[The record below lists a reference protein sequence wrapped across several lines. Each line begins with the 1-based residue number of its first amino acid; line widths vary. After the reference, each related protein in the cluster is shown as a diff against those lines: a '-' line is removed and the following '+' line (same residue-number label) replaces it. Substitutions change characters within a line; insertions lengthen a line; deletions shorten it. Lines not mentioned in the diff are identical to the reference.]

1 MDLNHPRKDMTMYSK
16 NQIQSLRKK
25 YNKTLWAH
33 IGLSALPVAA
43 AFLLAYSPLFSP
55 EELIPWLVAAG
66 VGLALAIVEYAIE
79 RALFKRGKGIHRLMS
94 VFFFIILLLLITLWE
109 AGAFG
114 GYALQL
120 YPLLL
125 GFLFTRPLIPAMGL
139 LRDARRLRDGDPCE
153 TVGRMKSGSRREEA
167 TAGRDTYLL
176 FEDELTHEVRILRMG
191 SVSPLHRYRVFYL
204 PHSGL
209 AVGEV
214 IPEGVTFDP
223 FGNPIEREVETEGQ
237 STEKPAYS
245 EESYTEK
252 PDYTETGYAVK
263 PDYTEES
270 TEKPW
275 YQNPEAF
282 SANPPKPE
290 PKEDTSMPDPNSPER
305 KRAAKFGVA
314 SKVCKVLTFVFFGGM
329 FLGALMAKEDLNPG
343 AMLLTIPFFV
353 LAIILSEVFK
363 SKELKLRCTKRTTA
377 FCIDTVR
384 RRSGKTSTRHPIV
397 EFDVKGV
404 THTVEL
410 SVSCSRDAVGDL
422 YTLCYDPLDPDVVRP
437 ERRGLFD

>member
-1 MDLNHPRKDMTMYSK
+1 MYSE
-16 NQIQSLRKK
+16 NQVQSLRKK

-33 IGLSALPVAA
+33 IGLSALSVAA

-66 VGLALAIVEYAIE
+66 VGLGLAAVEYAIE
-79 RALFKRGKGIHRLMS
+79 RALFKRGKRIHRLMS
-94 VFFFIILLLLITLWE
+94 TFFFVVLLLLITMWE

-125 GFLFTRPLIPAMGL
+125 GFLFTRPLIHAMGL

-191 SVSPLHRYRVFYL
+191 SASPLHRYRVFYL

-214 IPEGVTFDP
+214 IPDNITFDP
-223 FGNPIEREVETEGQ
+223 FGNPIEREVEEQ
-237 STEKPAYS
+237 PAEKPAYS
-245 EESYTEK
+245 EEGYTEK
-252 PDYTETGYAVK
+252 PDYTEAGYTVK
-263 PDYTEES
+263 PDYTEEPA
-270 TEKPW
+270 EKPW

-282 SANPPKPE
+282 SSKPPKPE

-363 SKELKLRCTKRTTA
+363 SKELKIRCTKRTTA

-384 RRSGKTSTRHPIV
+384 RRSGKTSVRHPIV
-397 EFDVKGV
+397 EYEVKGV
-404 THTVEL
+404 TYTAEL
-410 SVSCSRDAVGDL
+410 NFSCSRDAVGD
-422 YTLCYDPLDPDVVRP
+422 TFPIDYDPLDPNTVRAK
-437 ERRGLFD
+437 RRGLFG

>member
-1 MDLNHPRKDMTMYSK
+1 MYSE
-16 NQIQSLRKK
+16 NQIRSLRKK
-25 YNKTLWAH
+25 YHKTLWAH
-33 IGLSALPVAA
+33 IGLSALSVAA
-43 AFLLAYSPLFSP
+43 AFLLAYSPLFTP

-79 RALFKRGKGIHRLMS
+79 RALFKRGKRIHRLMS
-94 VFFFIILLLLITLWE
+94 TFFFVVLLLLITMWE

-214 IPEGVTFDP
+214 IPDNVTFDP
-223 FGNPIEREVETEGQ
+223 FGNPIEREIEVEQ
-237 STEKPAYS
+237 PAEKPAYS

-252 PDYTETGYAVK
+252 PDYTEEPA
-263 PDYTEES
+263 
-270 TEKPW
+270 EKPW

-282 SANPPKPE
+282 SSKPPKPE
-290 PKEDTSMPDPNSPER
+290 PKENTSMPDPNSPER

-329 FLGALMAKEDLNPG
+329 FLGAFMAKENLNPG

-363 SKELKLRCTKRTTA
+363 SKELKIRCTKRTTA

-397 EFDVKGV
+397 EFEVKGV

-410 SVSCSRDAVGDL
+410 SISCSRDAVGDL

>member
-1 MDLNHPRKDMTMYSK
+1 MYSE

-33 IGLSALPVAA
+33 IGLSALSVAA

-66 VGLALAIVEYAIE
+66 VGLALAIVEYVIE
-79 RALFKRGKGIHRLMS
+79 RALFKRGKRIHRLMS
-94 VFFFIILLLLITLWE
+94 TIFLIVLLLLFTLWE

-139 LRDARRLRDGDPCE
+139 LRDAGTLRDGDPCE

-167 TAGRDTYLL
+167 TTGRDTYLL
-176 FEDELTHEVRILRMG
+176 FEDELTHEVHLLRMG

-214 IPEGVTFDP
+214 IPDNITFDP
-223 FGNPIEREVETEGQ
+223 FGNPIEREVEEAERPA
-237 STEKPAYS
+237 EKPAYS
-245 EESYTEK
+245 EEGYTEK
-252 PDYTETGYAVK
+252 PDYTEEK
-263 PDYTEES
+263 PA
-270 TEKPW
+270 EKPW

-282 SANPPKPE
+282 SDSPPKPE

-329 FLGALMAKEDLNPG
+329 FLGAFMAKENLNPG

-363 SKELKLRCTKRTTA
+363 SKELKIRCTKRTTA

-384 RRSGKTSTRHPIV
+384 RHRGKHTTRHPIV
-397 EFDVKGV
+397 EFEVKGV

-410 SVSCSRDAVGDL
+410 SVSCSRDAVGDI
-422 YTLCYDPLDPDVVRP
+422 YTLCYDPLDPNVVRP

>member
-1 MDLNHPRKDMTMYSK
+1 MYSE

-25 YNKTLWAH
+25 YHKTLWAH
-33 IGLSALPVAA
+33 IGLSALSVPAA
-43 AFLLAYSPLFSP
+43 LLLAYSPLFTP

-66 VGLALAIVEYAIE
+66 VGLGLAAVEYAIE
-79 RALFKRGKGIHRLMS
+79 RALFKRGKRVHRLMS
-94 VFFFIILLLLITLWE
+94 TFFFVVLLLLITLWE

-125 GFLFTRPLIPAMGL
+125 GFLFTRPLIHAMGL

-191 SVSPLHRYRVFYL
+191 SASPLHRYRVFYL

-214 IPEGVTFDP
+214 IPDNITFDP
-223 FGNPIEREVETEGQ
+223 FGNPIEREVEEQ
-237 STEKPAYS
+237 PAEKPAYS
-245 EESYTEK
+245 EEGYTEK
-252 PDYTETGYAVK
+252 PDYTEAGYTVK

-290 PKEDTSMPDPNSPER
+290 PKENTSMPDPNSPER
-305 KRAAKFGVA
+305 KKAAKFGVA

-329 FLGALMAKEDLNPG
+329 FLGAFMAKENLNPG

-363 SKELKLRCTKRTTA
+363 SKELKIRCTKRTTA

-397 EFDVKGV
+397 EFEVKGV

-422 YTLCYDPLDPDVVRP
+422 YTINYDPLDPDVVRP

>member
-1 MDLNHPRKDMTMYSK
+1 MYSE
-16 NQIQSLRKK
+16 NQIRSLRKK

-79 RALFKRGKGIHRLMS
+79 RALFKRCKRIHRLMS

-209 AVGEV
+209 AVGEA

-245 EESYTEK
+245 EECYTEK
-252 PDYTETGYAVK
+252 PDYTEAGYTVK
-263 PDYTEES
+263 PDYTEEPA
-270 TEKPW
+270 EKPW

-282 SANPPKPE
+282 STNPPKPE

-314 SKVCKVLTFVFFGGM
+314 SKVCKVLTFVTIGVL
-329 FLGALMAKEDLNPG
+329 FLGGIATQSPSMIALFFLM
-343 AMLLTIPFFV
+343 IPM
-353 LAIILSEVFK
+353 IILSEVFK
-363 SKELKLRCTKRTTA
+363 SKELKIRCTKRTTA

>member
-1 MDLNHPRKDMTMYSK
+1 MYSE

-33 IGLSALPVAA
+33 IGLSALSVAA
-43 AFLLAYSPLFSP
+43 AFLLAYSPLFTP

-66 VGLALAIVEYAIE
+66 VGLVLAAAEYAIE
-79 RALFKRGKGIHRLMS
+79 RALFKRGKRIHRLMS
-94 VFFFIILLLLITLWE
+94 TILFIVLLLLFTLWD

-139 LRDARRLRDGDPCE
+139 LRDAGTLRDGDPCE

-167 TAGRDTYLL
+167 TTGRDTYLL
-176 FEDELTHEVRILRMG
+176 FEDELTHEVHLLRMG

-214 IPEGVTFDP
+214 IPDNITFDP
-223 FGNPIEREVETEGQ
+223 FGNPSEREVEADEQT
-237 STEKPAYS
+237 TEKPN
-245 EESYTEK
+245 YTEAG
-252 PDYTETGYAVK
+252 YTVK
-263 PDYTEES
+263 PDYTEEPA
-270 TEKPW
+270 EKPW

-282 SANPPKPE
+282 SDSPPKPE
-290 PKEDTSMPDPNSPER
+290 PKEDPSMPDPNSPER

-329 FLGALMAKEDLNPG
+329 FLGAFMAKENLNPG
-343 AMLLTIPFFV
+343 AMLLTIPFFA

-363 SKELKLRCTKRTTA
+363 GKELKIRCTKRTTA

-384 RRSGKTSTRHPIV
+384 RRSGKHSTRHPIV
-397 EFDVKGV
+397 EFEVKGV

-422 YTLCYDPLDPDVVRP
+422 YTLYYDPLDPDVVLP
-437 ERRGLFD
+437 ARRGLFD

>member
-1 MDLNHPRKDMTMYSK
+1 MYSE

-33 IGLSALPVAA
+33 IGLSALSVAA

-55 EELIPWLVAAG
+55 EALIPWLVATG
-66 VGLALAIVEYAIE
+66 VGLGLAAVEYAIE
-79 RALFKRGKGIHRLMS
+79 RALFKRGKRIHRLMS
-94 VFFFIILLLLITLWE
+94 TFFFVVLLLLITMWE

-125 GFLFTRPLIPAMGL
+125 GFMFTRPLIPAMGL
-139 LRDARRLRDGDPCE
+139 LRDAGALRDGDPCE
-153 TVGRMKSGSRREEA
+153 TVGRMKSGSSREEA
-167 TAGRDTYLL
+167 TAGRDAYLL
-176 FEDELTHEVRILRMG
+176 FEDELTHEIHLLRMG

-214 IPEGVTFDP
+214 IPDNITFDP
-223 FGNPIEREVETEGQ
+223 FGNPIEREVEEQ
-237 STEKPAYS
+237 PAEKPAYS

-252 PDYTETGYAVK
+252 PDYTEEPA
-263 PDYTEES
+263 
-270 TEKPW
+270 EKPW

-282 SANPPKPE
+282 SSKPPKEE
-290 PKEDTSMPDPNSPER
+290 PRVADAKPDPNSPER
-305 KRAAKFGVA
+305 IKAAKYGVA

-363 SKELKLRCTKRTTA
+363 SKELKIRCTKRTTA

-384 RRSGKTSTRHPIV
+384 RRSGKHSTRHPIV
-397 EFDVKGV
+397 EFEVKGV

-410 SVSCSRDAVGDL
+410 SISCSRDAVGDL

>member
-1 MDLNHPRKDMTMYSK
+1 MYSE

-33 IGLSALPVAA
+33 IGLSALSVAA

-55 EELIPWLVAAG
+55 EELIPWLIAAG

-79 RALFKRGKGIHRLMS
+79 RALFKRGKRIHRLMS
-94 VFFFIILLLLITLWE
+94 TIFFIVLLLLFTLWD

-125 GFLFTRPLIPAMGL
+125 GFLFTRPLIPAIGL
-139 LRDARRLRDGDPCE
+139 LRDAGALRDGDPCE

-167 TAGRDTYLL
+167 TTGRDTYLL
-176 FEDELTHEVRILRMG
+176 FEDELTHEVHLLRMG

-214 IPEGVTFDP
+214 IPDNITFDP
-223 FGNPIEREVETEGQ
+223 FGNPIEREIEETEQ
-237 STEKPAYS
+237 PAEKPAYS
-245 EESYTEK
+245 EGQPTEK
-252 PDYTETGYAVK
+252 PDYTETGYTVK

-329 FLGALMAKEDLNPG
+329 FLGAFMAKENLNPG

-353 LAIILSEVFK
+353 LAIILSEIFK
-363 SKELKLRCTKRTTA
+363 SKELKIRCTKRTTA

-384 RRSGKTSTRHPIV
+384 RRSGKHSTRHPIV
-397 EFDVKGV
+397 EFEVKGV

-422 YTLCYDPLDPDVVRP
+422 YTLYYDPLDPDVVRP

>member
-1 MDLNHPRKDMTMYSK
+1 MYSE

-25 YNKTLWAH
+25 YHKTLWAH
-33 IGLSALPVAA
+33 IGLSALSVAA
-43 AFLLAYSPLFSP
+43 AFLLAYSPLFTP

-66 VGLALAIVEYAIE
+66 VGLALAIVEYVIE
-79 RALFKRGKGIHRLMS
+79 RALFKRGKRIHRLMS
-94 VFFFIILLLLITLWE
+94 VFFFVILLLLFTLWD

-120 YPLLL
+120 YPLLV
-125 GFLFTRPLIPAMGL
+125 GFLFTRPLIPAIGL
-139 LRDARRLRDGDPCE
+139 LRDAGVLRDGDPCE
-153 TVGRMKSGSRREEA
+153 TVGRMKSGSRRAET

-176 FEDELTHEVRILRMG
+176 FEDELTHEVHLLRMG

-214 IPEGVTFDP
+214 IPDNITFDP
-223 FGNPIEREVETEGQ
+223 FGNPIEREVEEQ
-237 STEKPAYS
+237 PTEKPAYS
-245 EESYTEK
+245 EERPAEK
-252 PDYTETGYAVK
+252 PDYTETGYTVK
-263 PDYTEES
+263 PDYTEEKPA
-270 TEKPW
+270 EKPW

-282 SANPPKPE
+282 STNPPKPE

-314 SKVCKVLTFVFFGGM
+314 SKVCKVLTFVFFGGI
-329 FLGALMAKEDLNPG
+329 FVGALMAKEDLNPG
-343 AMLLTIPFFV
+343 AMLLTIPLFV

-363 SKELKLRCTKRTTA
+363 SKELKIRCTKRTTA

-384 RRSGKTSTRHPIV
+384 RRSGKHSTRHPIV
-397 EFDVKGV
+397 EFEVKGV

-410 SVSCSRDAVGDL
+410 SVSCSRDAVGDI
-422 YTLCYDPLDPDVVRP
+422 YTLYYDPLDPDVVLP
-437 ERRGLFD
+437 ARRGLFD

>member
-1 MDLNHPRKDMTMYSK
+1 MDLNHPRKDMTMYSE

-25 YNKTLWAH
+25 YRKTLWAH
-33 IGLSALPVAA
+33 IGLSALSVAA

-139 LRDARRLRDGDPCE
+139 LRDAGTLRDGDPCE

-176 FEDELTHEVRILRMG
+176 FEDELTHEIHLLRMG

-214 IPEGVTFDP
+214 IPDNITFDP
-223 FGNPIEREVETEGQ
+223 FGNPIEREVEADEQ
-237 STEKPAYS
+237 PTEKPAYS

-252 PDYTETGYAVK
+252 PDYTEEK
-263 PDYTEES
+263 PA
-270 TEKPW
+270 EKPW

-282 SANPPKPE
+282 STNPPKPE

-305 KRAAKFGVA
+305 KRAAKFGMA
-314 SKVCKVLTFVFFGGM
+314 SKVCKVLTFVTIGVL
-329 FLGALMAKEDLNPG
+329 FLGGIATQSPSMIALFFLM
-343 AMLLTIPFFV
+343 IPM
-353 LAIILSEVFK
+353 IILSEVFK
-363 SKELKLRCTKRTTA
+363 SKELKIRCTKRTTA

-397 EFDVKGV
+397 EFEVKGV

-422 YTLCYDPLDPDVVRP
+422 YTINYDPLDPDVVRP

>member
-1 MDLNHPRKDMTMYSK
+1 MYSE

-25 YNKTLWAH
+25 YHKTLWAH
-33 IGLSALPVAA
+33 IGLSALSVAA

-66 VGLALAIVEYAIE
+66 VGLALAAAEYAIE
-79 RALFKRGKGIHRLMS
+79 RALFKRGKRIHRLMS
-94 VFFFIILLLLITLWE
+94 VFFFVILLLLFTLWD

-125 GFLFTRPLIPAMGL
+125 GFMFTRPLIPAIGL
-139 LRDARRLRDGDPCE
+139 LRDAGALRDGDPCE

-176 FEDELTHEVRILRMG
+176 FEDELTHEVHLLRMG

-214 IPEGVTFDP
+214 IPDNITFDP

-237 STEKPAYS
+237 PTEKPAYS

-252 PDYTETGYAVK
+252 PDYTEESYTVK
-263 PDYTEES
+263 PDYREEEPA
-270 TEKPW
+270 EKPW

-282 SANPPKPE
+282 STNPPKPE

-314 SKVCKVLTFVFFGGM
+314 SKVCKVLTFVFFGGI
-329 FLGALMAKEDLNPG
+329 FVGSLMAKEDLNPG

-363 SKELKLRCTKRTTA
+363 SKELKIRCTKRTTA

-384 RRSGKTSTRHPIV
+384 RKSGKHSTRHPIV
-397 EFDVKGV
+397 EFEVKGV

-422 YTLCYDPLDPDVVRP
+422 YTLYYDPLDPDVVLP
-437 ERRGLFD
+437 ARRGLFD

>member
-1 MDLNHPRKDMTMYSK
+1 MYSE
-16 NQIQSLRKK
+16 NQVQSLRKK

-33 IGLSALPVAA
+33 IGLSALSVAA

-55 EELIPWLVAAG
+55 EELIPWLIAAG

-79 RALFKRGKGIHRLMS
+79 RALFKRGKRVHRLMS
-94 VFFFIILLLLITLWE
+94 TFFFVVLLLLITMWE

-125 GFLFTRPLIPAMGL
+125 GFLFTRPLIHAMGL

-176 FEDELTHEVRILRMG
+176 FEDELTHEVHLLRMG

-214 IPEGVTFDP
+214 IPDNITFDP
-223 FGNPIEREVETEGQ
+223 FGNPIEREVEEQ
-237 STEKPAYS
+237 PAEKPAYS
-245 EESYTEK
+245 EEGYTEK
-252 PDYTETGYAVK
+252 PDYTEAGYTVK
-263 PDYTEES
+263 PDYTEEPA
-270 TEKPW
+270 EKPW

-282 SANPPKPE
+282 SSKPPKPE

-329 FLGALMAKEDLNPG
+329 FLGAFMAKENLNPG

-363 SKELKLRCTKRTTA
+363 SKELKIRCTKRTTA

-397 EFDVKGV
+397 EFEVKGV

-410 SVSCSRDAVGDL
+410 SISCSRDAVGDL

>member
-1 MDLNHPRKDMTMYSK
+1 MYSE
-16 NQIQSLRKK
+16 NQIQSLRKL
-25 YNKTLWAH
+25 YHKTLWTHVGVAA
-33 IGLSALPVAA
+33 LSVAA
-43 AFLLAYSPLFSP
+43 AFLLAYSPLFTDDS
-55 EELIPWLVAAG
+55 LIPWLIAG
-66 VGLALAIVEYAIE
+66 GIGLALSAAEYAIE
-79 RALFKRGKGIHRLMS
+79 RALYKKGKKAFG
-94 VFFFIILLLLITLWE
+94 FFLGLLLLLLILLETRLL
-109 AGAFG
+109 G
-114 GYALQL
+114 GYTYLF
-120 YPLLL
+120 YPTVLA
-125 GFLFTRPLIPAMGL
+125 FLSTRLLIPVISL
-139 LRDARRLRDGDPCE
+139 LRDLGSLRDEKPCE
-153 TVGRMKSGSRREEA
+153 AVGKIKAGTHRKNTESGRGA
-167 TAGRDTYLL
+167 YVL
-176 FEDELTHEVRILRMG
+176 FEDELTHEVHLLHMG
-191 SVSPLHRYRVFYL
+191 HISPLHRYRVFYL

-214 IPEGVTFDP
+214 IPDNITFDP
-223 FGNPIEREVETEGQ
+223 FGNPIEREIEVEQ
-237 STEKPAYS
+237 PAEKPAYS
-245 EESYTEK
+245 EEGYTEK
-252 PDYTETGYAVK
+252 PDYTEEPA
-263 PDYTEES
+263 
-270 TEKPW
+270 EKPW

-282 SANPPKPE
+282 SSKPPKPE

-329 FLGALMAKEDLNPG
+329 FLGAFMAKENLNPG

-363 SKELKLRCTKRTTA
+363 SKELKIRCTKRTTA

-397 EFDVKGV
+397 EFEVKGV

-410 SVSCSRDAVGDL
+410 SISCSRDAVGDL

>member
-1 MDLNHPRKDMTMYSK
+1 MYSE
-16 NQIQSLRKK
+16 NQVQSLRKK

-33 IGLSALPVAA
+33 IGLSALSVAA

-66 VGLALAIVEYAIE
+66 VGLGLAAVEYAIE
-79 RALFKRGKGIHRLMS
+79 RALFKRGKRIHRLMS
-94 VFFFIILLLLITLWE
+94 TFFFVVLLLLITMWE

-125 GFLFTRPLIPAMGL
+125 GFLFTRPLIPAIGL
-139 LRDARRLRDGDPCE
+139 LRDAGTLRDGDPCE
-153 TVGRMKSGSRREEA
+153 TVGRMKSGSRRAEA

-176 FEDELTHEVRILRMG
+176 FEDELTHEIHLLRMG

-214 IPEGVTFDP
+214 IPDNITFDP
-223 FGNPIEREVETEGQ
+223 FGNPIEREVETAEQ
-237 STEKPAYS
+237 PTEKPAYS

-252 PDYTETGYAVK
+252 PDYA
-263 PDYTEES
+263 EES

-282 SANPPKPE
+282 SDSPPKPE

-305 KRAAKFGVA
+305 IKAARFGVA
-314 SKVCKVLTFVFFGGM
+314 SKVCKVLTFVFFGGI
-329 FLGALMAKEDLNPG
+329 FVGALMAKEDLNPG
-343 AMLLTIPFFV
+343 AMLLTIPLFV

-363 SKELKLRCTKRTTA
+363 GKELKIRCTKRTTA

-397 EFDVKGV
+397 EFEVKGV

-422 YTLCYDPLDPDVVRP
+422 YTLYYDPLDPDVVRP
-437 ERRGLFD
+437 ARRGLFD

>member
-1 MDLNHPRKDMTMYSK
+1 MYSE

-25 YNKTLWAH
+25 YRKTLWAH
-33 IGLSALPVAA
+33 IGLSALSVAA
-43 AFLLAYSPLFSP
+43 AILLAYSPLFTP
-55 EELIPWLVAAG
+55 EELIPWLIAAG

-79 RALFKRGKGIHRLMS
+79 RALFKRGKRIHRLMS
-94 VFFFIILLLLITLWE
+94 TFFFIVLLLLITLWE

-125 GFLFTRPLIPAMGL
+125 GFLFTRPLIPAIGL
-139 LRDARRLRDGDPCE
+139 LRDAGTLRDGDPCE

-167 TAGRDTYLL
+167 TTGRDTYLL
-176 FEDELTHEVRILRMG
+176 FEDELTHEVHLLRMG
-191 SVSPLHRYRVFYL
+191 SVSPLHRYRVLYL

-214 IPEGVTFDP
+214 IPDNITFDP
-223 FGNPIEREVETEGQ
+223 FGNPIEREVEEAEQT
-237 STEKPAYS
+237 
-245 EESYTEK
+245 TEK
-252 PDYTETGYAVK
+252 PDYTETGYTVK
-263 PDYTEES
+263 PDYAEEPA
-270 TEKPW
+270 EKPW

-282 SANPPKPE
+282 SDSPPKPE
-290 PKEDTSMPDPNSPER
+290 PKEDPSIPDPNSPER

-314 SKVCKVLTFVFFGGM
+314 SKVCKVLTFVFFGGI
-329 FLGALMAKEDLNPG
+329 FVGALMAKEDLNPG

-363 SKELKLRCTKRTTA
+363 SKELKIRCTKRTTA

-384 RRSGKTSTRHPIV
+384 RKSGKHSTRHPIV
-397 EFDVKGV
+397 EFEVKGI

-422 YTLCYDPLDPDVVRP
+422 YTLYYDPLDPDVVLP
-437 ERRGLFD
+437 ARRGLFD

>member
-1 MDLNHPRKDMTMYSK
+1 MYDNDTK
-16 NQIQSLRKK
+16 LASLRKK
-25 YNKTLWAH
+25 YHKTLWAH
-33 IGLSALPVAA
+33 IGLSALSVAA

-66 VGLALAIVEYAIE
+66 VGLGLAAVEYAIE
-79 RALFKRGKGIHRLMS
+79 RALFKRGKRIHRLMS
-94 VFFFIILLLLITLWE
+94 TFFFVVLLLLITMWE

-125 GFLFTRPLIPAMGL
+125 GFMFTRPLIPAMGL
-139 LRDARRLRDGDPCE
+139 LRDAGALRDGNPCE
-153 TVGRMKSGSRREEA
+153 TVGRMKSGSRRAEA
-167 TAGRDTYLL
+167 TAERDTYLL
-176 FEDELTHEVRILRMG
+176 FEDELTHEIHLLRMG

-214 IPEGVTFDP
+214 IPDNITFDP
-223 FGNPIEREVETEGQ
+223 FGNPIEREVEEQ
-237 STEKPAYS
+237 PAEKPAYS
-245 EESYTEK
+245 EKSYTEK
-252 PDYTETGYAVK
+252 PDYTEEK
-263 PDYTEES
+263 PS
-270 TEKPW
+270 EKPW
-275 YQNPEAF
+275 YQDPEAF
-282 SANPPKPE
+282 SSNPPKPE

-314 SKVCKVLTFVFFGGM
+314 SKVCKVLTFVTIGVLFFGGIATQSPNIILPV
-329 FLGALMAKEDLNPG
+329 FL
-343 AMLLTIPFFV
+343 LLIPF
-353 LAIILSEVFK
+353 LILSEVFK
-363 SKELKLRCTKRTTA
+363 GKELKIRCTKRTTA

-397 EFDVKGV
+397 EFEVKGV

-422 YTLCYDPLDPDVVRP
+422 YTICYDPLDPDVVRP

>member
-1 MDLNHPRKDMTMYSK
+1 MYDNDTK
-16 NQIQSLRKK
+16 LASLRKK

-33 IGLSALPVAA
+33 IGLSALSVAA
-43 AFLLAYSPLFSP
+43 ALLLAYSPLFTP

-66 VGLALAIVEYAIE
+66 VGLGLAAVEYAIE
-79 RALFKRGKGIHRLMS
+79 RALLKRGKRIHRLMS
-94 VFFFIILLLLITLWE
+94 VFFFVILLLLFTLWD

-114 GYALQL
+114 EYALQL

-125 GFLFTRPLIPAMGL
+125 GFLFIRPLIPAMGL
-139 LRDARRLRDGDPCE
+139 LRDAGALRDGDPCE

-176 FEDELTHEVRILRMG
+176 FEDELTHEVHLLRMG

-214 IPEGVTFDP
+214 IPDNITFDP

-237 STEKPAYS
+237 PTEKPAYS

-252 PDYTETGYAVK
+252 PDYTETGYTVK

-314 SKVCKVLTFVFFGGM
+314 SKVCKVLTFVTIGVL
-329 FLGALMAKEDLNPG
+329 FLGGIATQSPSMIALFFLM
-343 AMLLTIPFFV
+343 IPM
-353 LAIILSEVFK
+353 IILSEVFK
-363 SKELKLRCTKRTTA
+363 SKELKIRCTKRTTA

-384 RRSGKTSTRHPIV
+384 RRSGKHSTRHPIV

-410 SVSCSRDAVGDL
+410 SISCSRDAVGDL

>member
-1 MDLNHPRKDMTMYSK
+1 MYSE

-33 IGLSALPVAA
+33 IGLSALSVAA
-43 AFLLAYSPLFSP
+43 AILLAYSPLFTP

-66 VGLALAIVEYAIE
+66 VGLGLAAAEYAIE
-79 RALFKRGKGIHRLMS
+79 RALFKRGKRIHRLMS
-94 VFFFIILLLLITLWE
+94 TFFFIVLLLLITMWE

-125 GFLFTRPLIPAMGL
+125 GFMFTRPLIPAMGL
-139 LRDARRLRDGDPCE
+139 LRDAGTLRDGDPCE

-167 TAGRDTYLL
+167 TTGRDTYLL
-176 FEDELTHEVRILRMG
+176 FEDELTHEVHLLRMG

-214 IPEGVTFDP
+214 IPDNITFDP
-223 FGNPIEREVETEGQ
+223 FGNPIEREVEADEQT
-237 STEKPAYS
+237 TEKS
-245 EESYTEK
+245 
-252 PDYTETGYAVK
+252 DYTETGYTVK
-263 PDYTEES
+263 PDYTEEP

-329 FLGALMAKEDLNPG
+329 FLGAFMAKENLNPG
-343 AMLLTIPFFV
+343 AMLLTIPFFA

-363 SKELKLRCTKRTTA
+363 SKELKIRCTKRTTA

-397 EFDVKGV
+397 EFEVKGV

-422 YTLCYDPLDPDVVRP
+422 YTINYDPLDPDVVLP
-437 ERRGLFD
+437 ARRGLFD

>member
-1 MDLNHPRKDMTMYSK
+1 MYSE

-33 IGLSALPVAA
+33 IGLSALSVAA

-79 RALFKRGKGIHRLMS
+79 RALFKRGKRVHRLMS
-94 VFFFIILLLLITLWE
+94 TIFFIVLLLLITLWE

-125 GFLFTRPLIPAMGL
+125 GFLFTRPLISAIGL

-167 TAGRDTYLL
+167 TAGRDPYLL

-214 IPEGVTFDP
+214 IPDNVTFDP
-223 FGNPIEREVETEGQ
+223 FGNPIEREIEAEQT
-237 STEKPAYS
+237 TEKPAYS
-245 EESYTEK
+245 EEGHTEK
-252 PDYTETGYAVK
+252 PN
-263 PDYTEES
+263 YTEES

-314 SKVCKVLTFVFFGGM
+314 SKVCKVLTFVTIGVL
-329 FLGALMAKEDLNPG
+329 FLGGIATQSPSMIALFFLM
-343 AMLLTIPFFV
+343 IPM
-353 LAIILSEVFK
+353 IILSEVFK
-363 SKELKLRCTKRTTA
+363 SKELKIRCTKRTTA

-384 RRSGKTSTRHPIV
+384 RRSGKHSTRHPIV

-410 SVSCSRDAVGDL
+410 SISCSRDAVGDL

>member
-1 MDLNHPRKDMTMYSK
+1 MYDNDTK
-16 NQIQSLRKK
+16 LASLRKK
-25 YNKTLWAH
+25 YHKTLWAH
-33 IGLSALPVAA
+33 IGLSALSVAA

-66 VGLALAIVEYAIE
+66 VGLGLAAVEYAIE
-79 RALFKRGKGIHRLMS
+79 RALFKRGKRIHRLMS
-94 VFFFIILLLLITLWE
+94 TFFFVVLLLLITMWE

-139 LRDARRLRDGDPCE
+139 LRDAGALRDGDPCE
-153 TVGRMKSGSRREEA
+153 TVGRMKSGSSREEA
-167 TAGRDTYLL
+167 TAGRDAYLL
-176 FEDELTHEVRILRMG
+176 FEDELTHEVHLLRMG

-214 IPEGVTFDP
+214 IPDNITFDP
-223 FGNPIEREVETEGQ
+223 FGNPIEREVETAEQ
-237 STEKPAYS
+237 PTEKPAYS

-252 PDYTETGYAVK
+252 PDYTEKGYTVK
-263 PDYTEES
+263 PDYAEEPA
-270 TEKPW
+270 EKPW

-282 SANPPKPE
+282 SSNPPKPE

-363 SKELKLRCTKRTTA
+363 SKELKIRCTKRTTA

-397 EFDVKGV
+397 EFEVKGV

-410 SVSCSRDAVGDL
+410 SISCSRDAVGDL

>member
-1 MDLNHPRKDMTMYSK
+1 MYSE

-25 YNKTLWAH
+25 YHKTLWAH
-33 IGLSALPVAA
+33 IGLSALSVAA
-43 AFLLAYSPLFSP
+43 AFLLAYSPLFTP
-55 EELIPWLVAAG
+55 EELIPWLIAAG
-66 VGLALAIVEYAIE
+66 VGLALAIVEYVIE
-79 RALFKRGKGIHRLMS
+79 RALFKRGKRIHRLMS
-94 VFFFIILLLLITLWE
+94 VFFFIVLLLLITLWE

-214 IPEGVTFDP
+214 IPDNITFDP
-223 FGNPIEREVETEGQ
+223 FGNPIEREIEAEQTA
-237 STEKPAYS
+237 EKPAYS
-245 EESYTEK
+245 EEGYTEK
-252 PDYTETGYAVK
+252 PDYTEEPA
-263 PDYTEES
+263 
-270 TEKPW
+270 EKPW

-282 SANPPKPE
+282 SDNPPKPE

-305 KRAAKFGVA
+305 KRAARFGVA
-314 SKVCKVLTFVFFGGM
+314 SKVCKVLTFVTIGVL
-329 FLGALMAKEDLNPG
+329 FLGGIATQSPNIILPVF
-343 AMLLTIPFFV
+343 LLLIPF
-353 LAIILSEVFK
+353 LILSEVFK
-363 SKELKLRCTKRTTA
+363 SKELKIRCTKRTTA

-384 RRSGKTSTRHPIV
+384 RRSGKHSTRHPIV
-397 EFDVKGV
+397 EFEVKGV

-422 YTLCYDPLDPDVVRP
+422 YTLYYDPLDPDVVRP

>member
-1 MDLNHPRKDMTMYSK
+1 MYSE

-33 IGLSALPVAA
+33 IGLSALSVAA

-66 VGLALAIVEYAIE
+66 VGLALAIVEYVIE
-79 RALFKRGKGIHRLMS
+79 RALFKRGKRIHRLMS
-94 VFFFIILLLLITLWE
+94 TIFLIVLLLLFTLWE

-139 LRDARRLRDGDPCE
+139 LRDTGALRDGDPCE

-167 TAGRDTYLL
+167 TTGRDTYLL
-176 FEDELTHEVRILRMG
+176 FEDELTHEVHLLRMG

-214 IPEGVTFDP
+214 IPDNITFDP
-223 FGNPIEREVETEGQ
+223 FGNPVEREVEEAEQT
-237 STEKPAYS
+237 
-245 EESYTEK
+245 TEK
-252 PDYTETGYAVK
+252 PDYTETGYTVK

-329 FLGALMAKEDLNPG
+329 FLGAFMAKENLNPG

-353 LAIILSEVFK
+353 LAIILSEIFK
-363 SKELKLRCTKRTTA
+363 SKELKIRCTKRTTA

-397 EFDVKGV
+397 EFEVKGV

-422 YTLCYDPLDPDVVRP
+422 YTLYYDPLAPDVVRP